1 MKNKK
6 NKLFTFLLLCL
17 LSLANSFSQETFKV
31 MFYNVL
37 NYPDQVPASRID
49 NLENIMIDYQ
59 PDLFMVC
66 EINNQQGSDN
76 ILSMLQGI
84 KSEYAG
90 ANYVNN
96 TSDDLTG
103 NQNDL
108 QNMLYYNSSKFI
120 LESQTE
126 VTTIFR
132 DFNHYVLKLNTVDQ
146 GTDPIILNAIVCHL
160 KASSGTDN
168 QALRLQMVNDLVD
181 YLDGLPSDELVLLGG
196 DLNLYTQSEPAFQEL
211 IDPTNNITFVDPAN
225 RIGSWHTNIVFI
237 DVFTQS
243 TRTQSG
249 LGGATGGFDDRF
261 DFILT
266 SENMLTS
273 PDLFYVNDSYQVYG
287 NNGNSNCFNQEI
299 NSSDCSGPD
308 FDQNIRNELYLMSD
322 HLPVT
327 VELQT
332 NQQLLSLEE
341 IAEIRPFS
349 FEGSNVIE
357 NILKLRLNATMLSD
371 PDMLLIYNAVG
382 QILKKVD
389 IRNLNQIQLD
399 LSNWSSGVYYIGL
412 QNRAIQPLK
421 FVKK

>member
-1 MKNKK
+1 M
-6 NKLFTFLLLCL
+6 
-17 LSLANSFSQETFKV
+17 ANSSGQETFKV

-37 NYPDQVPASRID
+37 NYPDQAPASRID
-49 NLENIMIDYQ
+49 NLENIMLDYQ

-66 EINNQQGSDN
+66 EINNQQGSNN
-76 ILSMLQGI
+76 ILSMLQEI
-84 KSEYAG
+84 KPEYAG
-90 ANYVNN
+90 ANFVTN
-96 TSDDLTG
+96 TSDDLSG

-108 QNMLYYNSSKFI
+108 QNMLYYNSAKFI

-132 DFNHYVLKLNTVDQ
+132 DFNHYVLKLNTVNQD
-146 GTDPIILNAIVCHL
+146 TDPIILNAIVCHL

-211 IDPTNNITFVDPAN
+211 IDPTNNITFVDPAD

-261 DFILT
+261 DFIMT

-273 PDLFYVNDSYQVYG
+273 SDLSYVDDSYQVYG
-287 NNGNSNCFNQEI
+287 NNGNSNCFNEEI

-308 FDQNIRNELYLMSD
+308 FDSTIRNELYLMSD

-332 NQQLLSLEE
+332 NEQLLTIDEVVIIKPL
-341 IAEIRPFS
+341 S
-349 FEGSNVIE
+349 FEGSNVVDDI
-357 NILKLRLNATMLSD
+357 LRLRINPKVAANSERI
-371 PDMLLIYNAVG
+371 LIYNALG
-382 QILKKVD
+382 QILSKVD
-389 IRNLNQIQLD
+389 IRNLNQLSLN
-399 LSNWSSGVYYIGL
+399 LSNWSSGVYYIGF
-412 QNRAIQPLK
+412 QNNSVQPLK
-421 FVKK
+421 FIKK

>member
-1 MKNKK
+1 
-6 NKLFTFLLLCL
+6 
-17 LSLANSFSQETFKV
+17 

-308 FDQNIRNELYLMSD
+308 FDQTIRNELYLMSD

-399 LSNWSSGVYYIGL
+399 VSNWSSGVYYIGL

>member
-6 NKLFTFLLLCL
+6 KELFTLLCL
-17 LSLANSFSQETFKV
+17 CLIGWHSCFGQETFKV

-37 NYPDQVPASRID
+37 NFPDQAPASRID
-49 NLENIMIDYQ
+49 NLENIMTDYQ

-66 EINNQQGSDN
+66 EINTIQGSN
-76 ILSMLQGI
+76 TILSMLQGI
-84 KSEYAG
+84 KPEYAG
-90 ANYVNN
+90 ANFVNN
-96 TSDDLTG
+96 TSDDTSG

-132 DFNHYVLKLNTVDQ
+132 DFNHYVLKLNTVNQD
-146 GTDPIILNAIVCHL
+146 TNPIILNAIVCHL
-160 KASSGTDN
+160 KSSSGSEN
-168 QALRLQMVNDLVD
+168 QAFRLQMVNDLVA
-181 YLDGLPSDELVLLGG
+181 YLDTLPSDELVLIGG

-211 IDPTNNITFVDPAN
+211 IDPTNNITFVDPAD
-225 RIGSWHTNIVFI
+225 RIGSWHTNLVFV

-243 TRTQSG
+243 TRTQTG

-261 DFILT
+261 DFIMT

-273 PDLFYVNDSYQVYG
+273 SDLFYVDDSYQVYG
-287 NNGNSNCFNQEI
+287 NNANSDCFNQEI

-308 FDQNIRNELYLMSD
+308 FDQAIRNELYFMSD

-332 NQQLLSLEE
+332 NEQLLSTQE
-341 IAEIRPFS
+341 IAIISPIRIL
-349 FEGSNVIE
+349 GSNLVE
-357 NILKLRLNATMLSD
+357 NWLNLSIDSSINSKTNDLVLYNTM
-371 PDMLLIYNAVG
+371 G
-382 QILKKVD
+382 QILARVD
-389 IRNLNQIQLD
+389 IRNLNQVRLNV
-399 LSNWSSGVYYIGL
+399 SNWSSGIYYIGFNDL
-412 QNRAIQPLK
+412 AIQPIK
-421 FVKK
+421 FIKR

>member
-1 MKNKK
+1 M
-6 NKLFTFLLLCL
+6 
-17 LSLANSFSQETFKV
+17 ANSSGQETFKV

-37 NYPDQVPASRID
+37 NYPDQAPASRID
-49 NLENIMIDYQ
+49 NLENIMLDYQ

-66 EINNQQGSDN
+66 EINNQQGSNN
-76 ILSMLQGI
+76 ILSMLQEI
-84 KSEYAG
+84 KPEYAG
-90 ANYVNN
+90 ANFVTN
-96 TSDDLTG
+96 TSDDLSG

-108 QNMLYYNSSKFI
+108 QNMLYYNSAKFI

-132 DFNHYVLKLNTVDQ
+132 DFNHYVLKLNTVNQD
-146 GTDPIILNAIVCHL
+146 TDPIILNAIVCHL

-211 IDPTNNITFVDPAN
+211 IDPTNNITFVDPAD

-249 LGGATGGFDDRF
+249 IGGATGGFDDRF
-261 DFILT
+261 DFIMT

-273 PDLFYVNDSYQVYG
+273 SDLSYVDDSYQVYG
-287 NNGNSNCFNQEI
+287 NNGNSNCFNEEI

-308 FDQNIRNELYLMSD
+308 FDSTIRNELYLMSD

-332 NQQLLSLEE
+332 NEQLLTIDEVVMIKPL
-341 IAEIRPFS
+341 S
-349 FEGSNVIE
+349 FEGSNVVDDI
-357 NILKLRLNATMLSD
+357 LRLRINPKVAANSERI
-371 PDMLLIYNAVG
+371 LIYNAIG
-382 QILKKVD
+382 QILSKVD
-389 IRNLNQIQLD
+389 IRNLNQLSLN
-399 LSNWSSGVYYIGL
+399 LSNWSSGVYYIGF
-412 QNRAIQPLK
+412 QNNSVQPLK
-421 FVKK
+421 FIKK